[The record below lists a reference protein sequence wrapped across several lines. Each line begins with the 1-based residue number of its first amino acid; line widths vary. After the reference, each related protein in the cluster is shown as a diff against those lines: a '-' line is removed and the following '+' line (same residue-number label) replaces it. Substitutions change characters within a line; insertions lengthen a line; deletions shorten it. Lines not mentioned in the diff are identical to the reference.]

1 MQKEVIMKKK
11 ALPLAEVIWY
21 DAEEEGEPGW
31 NDFKKMKTYA
41 KKACP
46 LMRSIVYVVYE
57 SETHIS
63 MVSTLAEDQSVCS
76 TCEKIPK
83 GMIVSTTLLSR
94 ESTDEMPRITP

>member
-1 MQKEVIMKKK
+1 MKKK

-31 NDFKKMKTYA
+31 NDFKKMQAYA

-46 LMRSIVYVVYE
+46 LMRSIGYVVYE
-57 SETHIS
+57 SDSHIS

-83 GMIVSTTLLSR
+83 GMVVSITPLSR
-94 ESTDEMPRITP
+94 ETTEEMPRITP